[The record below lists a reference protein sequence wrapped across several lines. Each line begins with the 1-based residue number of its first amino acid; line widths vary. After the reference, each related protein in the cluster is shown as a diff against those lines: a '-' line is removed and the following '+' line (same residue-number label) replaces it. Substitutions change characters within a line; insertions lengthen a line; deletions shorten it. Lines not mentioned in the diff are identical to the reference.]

1 MRVASLHRFLPGR
14 IVANPAWYAL
24 MLSLAAIALLAFGA
38 SGVAAAGGPV
48 IDPHQPFR
56 W

>member
-14 IVANPAWYAL
+14 IANPAWYAL
-24 MLSLAAIALLAFGA
+24 LLSLVAIGLLAFGA
-38 SGVAAAGGPV
+38 TGADAATPTVGGYE
-48 IDPHQPFR
+48 PFR

>member
-1 MRVASLHRFLPGR
+1 MRIASLHRFLPGR

-24 MLSLAAIALLAFGA
+24 WLSLVAIALLAFGA
-38 SGVAAAGGPV
+38 TGAAAATPL
-48 IDPHQPFR
+48 IDPNHPFR